1 MALRAKLEALLAAVL
16 EEAERNPGFAA
27 RLEAAICR
35 HRRGGRSTGTA
46 PDQAVPEQA
55 GRPGDRRARP
65 RRASEKQ
72 HCATRSRSLTVDQL
86 KDIVAAHAL
95 DRTGKALRWKTRAR
109 LIDLIVTEAT
119 TRMRKGGA
127 FLSG

>member
-1 MALRAKLEALLAAVL
+1 MALRAKLEALLTAVL

-27 RLEAAICR
+27 RLEAAI
-35 HRRGGRSTGTA
+35 SGT
-46 PDQAVPEQA
+46 VEA
-55 GRPGDRRARP
+55 GEALARP
-65 RRASEKQ
+65 PTKRSATKRADPAIDVLALAARGE
-72 HCATRSRSLTVDQL
+72 AALRDALASLTVDQL

-119 TRMRKGGA
+119 NRMRKGGA